1 MTDRIKH
8 NPPDMMATD
17 GPLDELV
24 ITGCDIHL
32 EQMSERSF
40 VLVITR
46 GGEEMRVSIYAPGR
60 GKVHARVDVVDAGFR
75 AIAKGEG

>member
-8 NPPDMMATD
+8 NPSIMLATD

-24 ITGCDIHL
+24 IMGCDIHL

-40 VLVITR
+40 VMVITR

-60 GKVHARVDVVDAGFR
+60 GRVHARADVDAGFK
-75 AIAKGEG
+75 AIAGKETP